1 MHLTESVFEFGCD
14 VLPTHGGLDL
24 ADARIVSPG
33 QPDQSVLLER
43 MQTDDTNQR
52 MAPGSLR
59 VDTEGIE
66 RLRTWIKN
74 LNDCPTSP

>member
-24 ADARIVSPG
+24 TDARIVSPG

-43 MQTDDTNQR
+43 MQTDDTNLR
-52 MAPGSLR
+52 MALE
-59 VDTEGIE
+59 V
-66 RLRTWIKN
+66 
-74 LNDCPTSP
+74 